1 MSSTSKSSTG
11 ESKTVSHP
19 PSMASSA
26 YQRLITT
33 PAIQAMNDNF
43 ARNVMRMFGSTM
55 SAATVVEQEQG
66 EETEEEQEVET
77 EAESRAEVQVA
88 PKPYKGKG
96 KMRASEAEV
105 RVQEGVALNPK
116 PWKGNG
122 TENALP
128 QRGLYTTLPPAKA
141 KAKRSPKLR
150 IPARIWNEVVAER
163 VHDGREFESKTSK
176 RDRTD
181 SDSDQ
186 EKQRKKRNGTKR
198 QRALKYNSESGQISR
213 VGTASSSRDEPPLK
227 RPARQPDHPPATAVA
242 SSSNPYKK
250 QYSNTRR
257 SAPLPRS
264 PIHIKAKPLPRP
276 EPKSA
281 LQLPLPLSIPTLSI
295 SPLDYEGPRAAW
307 RRLFPGEGEMRD
319 YKGVPDAWHD
329 KMLWQQAEPGRGWRA
344 RREDELYVKKVL
356 RFMWNF
362 DGRERIAR
370 WNECV
375 EKAERKRVAQLMFV
389 GSG

>member
-1 MSSTSKSSTG
+1 MSTASNSSTG
-11 ESKTVSHP
+11 ELQTVSHP

-33 PAIQAMNDNF
+33 PAIQAMNDNL
-43 ARNVMRMFGSTM
+43 ARNVMRMFGSMM
-55 SAATVVEQEQG
+55 SVATPVEQEQG
-66 EETEEEQEVET
+66 EETEDEQEVET
-77 EAESRAEVQVA
+77 EAESEAEVQVT
-88 PKPYKGKG
+88 PKTYKGKG
-96 KMRASEAEV
+96 KTGASEAEV

-116 PWKGNG
+116 LWKGNG
-122 TENALP
+122 TANALP
-128 QRGLYTTLPPAKA
+128 PRGLYTTLPPAKA
-141 KAKRSPKLR
+141 KAKKSPKLR

-163 VHDGREFESKTSK
+163 VQDGREFEGKTSK
-176 RDRTD
+176 HDRTD

-198 QRALKYNSESGQISR
+198 QRTLKYNSGFGQSSR
-213 VGTASSSRDEPPLK
+213 VGAASSSRNEPPLK
-227 RPARQPDHPPATAVA
+227 RRARQPNPPPATAVA

-264 PIHIKAKPLPRP
+264 PIHTKAKPLPKP
-276 EPKSA
+276 EPKSTFPFP
-281 LQLPLPLSIPTLSI
+281 LPLPIPALLI
-295 SPLDYEGPRAAW
+295 FPLDYEGPRAAW

-319 YKGVPDAWHD
+319 YKGVPDAWHE
-329 KMLWQQAEPGRGWRA
+329 KMLWQQAEPGRGWRT
-344 RREDELYVKKVL
+344 RREDEVYVKKVL
-356 RFMWNF
+356 GLVWNF
-362 DGRERIAR
+362 DGRGRVTR

-375 EKAERKRVAQLMFV
+375 EKAERKRVAQLIFV